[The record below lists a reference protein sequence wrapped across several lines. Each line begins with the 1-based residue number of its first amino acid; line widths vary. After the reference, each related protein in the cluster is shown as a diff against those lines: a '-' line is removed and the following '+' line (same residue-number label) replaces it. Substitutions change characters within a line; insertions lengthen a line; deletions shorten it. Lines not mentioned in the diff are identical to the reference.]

1 MLRNNDA
8 SSTFSGVLEE
18 QFGRAQPY
26 QVGYGSSGP
35 DRQHHC
41 RRGNDGLRQLLVAGA
56 ANALSRYSDV
66 SVNGGV
72 LDVSGYA
79 NTVRSL
85 TISSGTLNL
94 NLADTLTAANGVAL
108 GGTIE
113 IAGTADNSIGN
124 YTLITGGS
132 AISGS
137 IAGAIV
143 AAPDPNFAL
152 KLDATHRNLVYQ
164 HLATLDTP
172 TLTAASPTIITGGT
186 TTLLAGFRNSAPTN
200 LSTSATLAVL
210 DHSNASLSLTAN
222 ETTQSIWCSRG
233 LCQ

>member
-8 SSTFSGVLEE
+8 SSTFSGVLKNSL
-18 QFGRAQPY
+18 G
-26 QVGYGSSGP
+26 VLSLIKSGTGVLDLTGSTTFAGGTTVSG
-35 DRQHHC
+35 
-41 RRGNDGLRQLLVAGA
+41 GSLVAGA